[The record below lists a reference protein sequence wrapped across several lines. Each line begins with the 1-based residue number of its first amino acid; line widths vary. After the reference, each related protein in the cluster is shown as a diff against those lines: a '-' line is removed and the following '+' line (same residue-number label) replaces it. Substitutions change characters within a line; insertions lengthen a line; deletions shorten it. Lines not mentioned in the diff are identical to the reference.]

1 MNNMSDSRRRLW
13 DQDATNALIEMWP
26 RVSSIVLI
34 ALELN
39 RTTSS
44 VQTQASRRGL
54 PRRSEA
60 NERHRRKWTPEDLRL
75 LETTLD
81 RHTTRDGEIYIC
93 EIAEDMKRSI
103 DAVSAKLV
111 EILGPEEEIFP
122 KYKVTGETGIAVA
135 KVNPLKPVKRKNE
148 PGTRDC
154 ITCRRPFWSEGWGNR
169 ICQPCKKDEAGA
181 DGYDY

>member
-13 DQDATNALIEMWP
+13 NEEATNALIEMWP

-54 PRRSEA
+54 PRRNEA

-75 LETTLD
+75 LEVTLD
-81 RHTTRDGEIYIC
+81 KHTNRNGDIYIC

-122 KYKVTGETGIAVA
+122 KYKVTAETGTVVA
-135 KVNPLKPVKRKNE
+135 KLNPLKPAKRKNE

-154 ITCRRPFWSEGWGNR
+154 MTCRRPFWSEGWGNR
-169 ICQPCKKDEAGA
+169 ICQPCKKEEAGA
-181 DGYDY
+181 DGYDW

>member
-1 MNNMSDSRRRLW
+1 MSDSRRRLW
-13 DQDATNALIEMWP
+13 DVQDSNALIEMWD

-54 PRRSEA
+54 PRRNEA
-60 NERHRRKWTPEDLRL
+60 NERHRRKWTPEDIRL
-75 LETTLD
+75 LEETLD
-81 RHTTRDGEIYIC
+81 RHTNAKGEIFIC

-103 DAVSAKLV
+103 DAVATKLF
-111 EILGPEEEIFP
+111 EMFGSEEAVLP
-122 KYKVTGETGIAVA
+122 NLKVTIDIGGAP
-135 KVNPLKPVKRKNE
+135 KVNPLKPARRRNE

-154 ITCRRPFWSEGWGNR
+154 MTCRRPFWSEGWGNR
-169 ICQPCKKDEAGA
+169 ICQPCKKEESGA
-181 DGYDY
+181 DGYDR

>member
-1 MNNMSDSRRRLW
+1 MKKMSDSRRRLW
-13 DQDATNALIEMWP
+13 DVQDSNALINMWD

-54 PRRSEA
+54 PRRNEA

-81 RHTTRDGEIYIC
+81 KHTTADGEIYIC

-103 DAVSAKLV
+103 DAVAAKLV
-111 EILGPEEEIFP
+111 EMFGSEEELFP
-122 KYKVTGETGIAVA
+122 KLKVTVEIGGAPKE
-135 KVNPLKPVKRKNE
+135 NPLKSSKRRNE

-154 ITCRRPFWSEGWGNR
+154 MTCKRPFWSEGWGNR
-169 ICQPCKKDEAGA
+169 ICQPCKKEEAGA
-181 DGYDY
+181 DGYDW

>member
-1 MNNMSDSRRRLW
+1 MSDSRRRLW
-13 DQDATNALIEMWP
+13 DVQDSNALIDMWP

-54 PRRSEA
+54 PRRNEA

-75 LETTLD
+75 LEQTLD
-81 RHTTRDGEIYIC
+81 KHTNADGEIYIC
-93 EIAEDMKRSI
+93 EIAEEMKRSI

-122 KYKVTGETGIAVA
+122 KYKVTAQIGGDAV
-135 KVNPLKPVKRKNE
+135 KPNPLKPSKRKNE
-148 PGTRDC
+148 PGTRNC
-154 ITCRRPFWSEGWGNR
+154 MTCRRPFWSEGWGNR
-169 ICQPCKKDEAGA
+169 ICQPCKKEEAGA
-181 DGYDY
+181 DGYDW

>member
-1 MNNMSDSRRRLW
+1 MKKMSDSRRRLW
-13 DQDATNALIEMWP
+13 DVQDTNALIEMWDLT
-26 RVSSIVLI
+26 SSIVLI

-54 PRRSEA
+54 PRRNEA

-81 RHTTRDGEIYIC
+81 KHTNDKGEIFIC

-111 EILGPEEEIFP
+111 EIIGPEEEIFP
-122 KYKVTGETGIAVA
+122 KLKVTARIGGNAPKQPPKKSA
-135 KVNPLKPVKRKNE
+135 KRLNLPD
-148 PGTRDC
+148 TRDC
-154 ITCRRPFWSEGWGNR
+154 ITCRRPFWSEGWHNR
-169 ICQPCKKDEAGA
+169 ICGPCTKEQSGG
-181 DGYDY
+181 DGYDW